1 MWKQSQKTVPYK
13 LSPAELE
20 NLRLLRERMNPTG
33 MSREAVE
40 KGVSEDEAARSDA
53 APLPLHDPTEK
64 PSGR

>member
-1 MWKQSQKTVPYK
+1 MWKQSQRSVPYK

-40 KGVSEDEAARSDA
+40 KEANEDEPASSDA
-53 APLPLHDPTEK
+53 NPLPLHDSTHK
-64 PSGR
+64 PS